1 MSVQRPHLALDP
13 GFLPPKSHPVVV
25 GRCCAAGGACGGAD
39 SAAGRLDHGRGRGH
53 PLQRPPR
60 PGPPPVHKP
69 ALLAPLRRHHQRDG
83 GDRGEKKRTAPLAG
97 ASLQPAGNRRPA
109 AVGQDRQRPA
119 KRKTRPLKRARADV
133 EQPALRHACLRR
145 PAQPFDHPLCRDRR
159 ARARGRCSRSTW
171 RSGSRT
177 ARRWPPRP
185 TTRSPPVPRFGPRRS
200 PRAPRPVWWHRL
212 ACWNERRGRR
222 RRGGAGDDPLRG
234 HRRLHEHVLPGPPPS
249 RPLASS
255 LRNSSPTQPLVLPR
269 L

>member
-133 EQPALRHACLRR
+133 EQQALRHACLRR

-185 TTRSPPVPRFGPRRS
+185 TTRSPPFPRFGPRLS
-200 PRAPRPVWWHRL
+200 PRAQRPASRHRL
-212 ACWNERRGRR
+212 PCLE
-222 RRGGAGDDPLRG
+222 
-234 HRRLHEHVLPGPPPS
+234 
-249 RPLASS
+249 
-255 LRNSSPTQPLVLPR
+255 
-269 L
+269 